1 MTERET
7 VGSVLRACT
16 LLGFFSA
23 ARPVVTLAE
32 LAVESGLN
40 KPTVH
45 RLMSTFV
52 EAGWVDR
59 DAQGAYSIRMPLFVI
74 ASAALA
80 DGDLRALA
88 RSDLEALA
96 ARFGDTAF
104 LMLPADAGAV
114 VVDRVQGGRSL
125 QVTGIGVGTV
135 LPFHAAAGPVVMAAY
150 DDAIRRRL
158 LAAPATAYTDATLVE
173 ADALEARLQEVRR
186 DGGALSHGD
195 YLDGVSA
202 VAAPVLGRA
211 GELVAT
217 LSLGGPSSDFT
228 EAAGA
233 ERFTA
238 VVEAADRLTQSLA
251 IVSA

>member
-1 MTERET
+1 MSERET
-7 VGSVLRACT
+7 VGSVMRACA
-16 LLGFFSA
+16 LLGLFSA

-32 LAVESGLN
+32 MATESGLN

-45 RLMSTFV
+45 RLMSTLV

-96 ARFGDTAF
+96 GRFGDTAF

-150 DDAIRRRL
+150 DDAIGRRM
-158 LAAPATAYTDATLVE
+158 LASPAEAYTDATVV
-173 ADALEARLQEVRR
+173 DPGSLEARLATVRR
-186 DGGALSHGD
+186 DGGTVSHGD

-202 VAAPVLGRA
+202 VAAPVLGRG

-217 LSLGGPSSDFT
+217 LSLGGPSSDFRD
-228 EAAGA
+228 AAGE

-238 VVEAADRLTQSLA
+238 VREAAARLTRSLE